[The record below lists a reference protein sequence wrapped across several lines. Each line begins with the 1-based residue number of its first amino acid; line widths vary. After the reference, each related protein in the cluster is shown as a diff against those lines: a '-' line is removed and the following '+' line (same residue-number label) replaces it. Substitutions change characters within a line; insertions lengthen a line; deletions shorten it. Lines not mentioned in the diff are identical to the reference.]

1 MKTFSVLLLSLM
13 VFFLAGCKKNNPSP
27 AVKNPKQIE
36 LTEKASEVIASGNN
50 FGIHLFKAVAEADA
64 GQNIMISPLSAS
76 VALTMLLNGCEG
88 ETRDQIREMLGYG
101 DLTTTEINQAHNSLV
116 SQLLAADEEVTLA
129 LANAIWY
136 RDNFDVKEGFLQTM
150 DSAFDATIGGL
161 DFASPAALETINQW
175 ADDNTNGKIPQVL
188 SQISPDAVMFLMNA
202 LYFKGMW
209 TEQFDSEETYDEAFH
224 FSDGTSENVPFMHG
238 EISSK
243 MMEAENYKALE
254 LNYGRRNFSMVLI
267 VPDDE
272 LDGFIQFLDQD
283 IWSEITGALGN
294 LPEQDIAVSMPKFSF
309 EYEKQL
315 KDQLQLLGMVDAFD
329 SLLADLSGI
338 SDEVLFVSFVK
349 QNTFIDVFEE
359 GTEAAAVTTVG
370 VNELTALPGEPLEF
384 KIDKP
389 FVFAI
394 REQTTNTLMF
404 IGKVVQP

>member
-1 MKTFSVLLLSLM
+1 
-13 VFFLAGCKKNNPSP
+13 
-27 AVKNPKQIE
+27 
-36 LTEKASEVIASGNN
+36 
-50 FGIHLFKAVAEADA
+50 
-64 GQNIMISPLSAS
+64 
-76 VALTMLLNGCEG
+76 LLNGCDG
-88 ETRDQIREMLGYG
+88 ETRNQIREMLGYE
-101 DLTTTEINQAHNSLV
+101 DLSINDINQAYNSLV
-116 SQLLAADEEVTLA
+116 SQLLATDEEVTLA

-161 DFASPAALETINQW
+161 YFASPAALETINQW

-209 TEQFDSEETYDEAFH
+209 TDQFDSAETYDEAFH

-243 MMEAENYKALE
+243 MMETINYKALE
-254 LNYGRRNFSMVLI
+254 LNYGRRNFSMIVI

-272 LDGFIQFLDQD
+272 LDGFIQFFDQD
-283 IWSEITGALGN
+283 IWNEITGTLGN
-294 LPEQDIAVSMPKFSF
+294 QPEQDIAVSMPKFSF

-329 SLLADLSGI
+329 SILADLSGI
-338 SDEVLFVSFVK
+338 SDAVLFVSFVK
-349 QNTFIDVFEE
+349 QNTFIEVNEE

-370 VNELTALPGEPLEF
+370 VNELTALPDEPLEF
-384 KIDKP
+384 IIDKP